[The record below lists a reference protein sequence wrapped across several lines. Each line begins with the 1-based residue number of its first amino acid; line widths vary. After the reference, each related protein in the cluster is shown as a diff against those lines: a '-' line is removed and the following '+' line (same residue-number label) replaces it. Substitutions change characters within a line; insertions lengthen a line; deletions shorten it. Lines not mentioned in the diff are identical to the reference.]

1 MKKRAVYLLGLV
13 TLLVFPIPTFFF
25 LQVFEDIDWKEILE
39 FDRIS
44 VLNIGLGLQLGF
56 LYALFALLLLRSPI
70 FDSLPGNVERV
81 VRSMK
86 LSVLDS
92 IFLSFCAGF
101 GEELLFRSG
110 LQFYIHPVLCSII
123 FIAIHGY
130 FNPMNWKISL
140 YGFILFPFILLL
152 SYGFY
157 EFGLWFAI
165 AAHFCYDLVIFLSI
179 RKG

>member
-1 MKKRAVYLLGLV
+1 MV

-25 LQVFEDIDWKEILE
+25 LIYFEGTEWLDILQL
-39 FDRIS
+39 DRLSI
-44 VLNIGLGLQLGF
+44 LNIGLGLQLGF
-56 LYALFALLLLRSPI
+56 IYGLFALLLLRSSI
-70 FDSLPGNVERV
+70 FDSLPGNVERA

-110 LQFYIHPVLCSII
+110 VQFYLHPLLTSLI

-130 FNPMNWKISL
+130 FNPLNWKISL
-140 YGFILFPFILLL
+140 YGLILLPFILLI

-157 EFGLWFAI
+157 TFGLWFAI

-179 RKG
+179 RKE

>member
-1 MKKRAVYLLGLV
+1 LV

-25 LQVFEDIDWKEILE
+25 LIYFEGIDWKDIMQL
-39 FDRIS
+39 DRMSI
-44 VLNIGLGLQLGF
+44 LNIGLGLQLGF
-56 LYALFALLLLRSPI
+56 IYALFALLLLRSSI
-70 FDSLPGNVERV
+70 FDSLPANVERV

-86 LSVLDS
+86 LSIFDS

-110 LQFYIHPVLCSII
+110 VQFYLHPILASLI

-130 FNPMNWKISL
+130 FNPLNWKVSL
-140 YGFILFPFILLL
+140 YGLILLPFILLI

-157 EFGLWFAI
+157 AFGLWFAI

-179 RKG
+179 RKE